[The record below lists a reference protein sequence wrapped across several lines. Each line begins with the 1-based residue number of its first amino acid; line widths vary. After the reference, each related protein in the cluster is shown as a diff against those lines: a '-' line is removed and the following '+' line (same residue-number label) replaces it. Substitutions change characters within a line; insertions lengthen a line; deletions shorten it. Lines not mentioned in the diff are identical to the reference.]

1 MKNPFLDFQSV
12 PFKEKEIPLGR
23 IVQGREKIMDRI
35 LHGYISLAEKEIKD
49 LVWLAERSRVVK
61 VYSAA
66 VKSISEL
73 EYNPEDVEE
82 LCAALDSSNEIP
94 YVISGPAGIYISA
107 LVNHSQEDRIVLH
120 LKDYQRTF
128 HFLGYRLPEGKTLVL
143 QGTVGEFVGADLA
156 GGRLVVEGPT
166 GSWCG
171 AGMMKGEILVTENA
185 GQNTGDWMRGGE
197 IRVEGEIGS
206 VGKTRFGGRIYRQGK
221 LIVPEEHQ
229 KGRALEGEIGSVPK
243 TRFGGRIHQ
252 LGKR

>member
-1 MKNPFLDFQSV
+1 M
-12 PFKEKEIPLGR
+12 
-23 IVQGREKIMDRI
+23 
-35 LHGYISLAEKEIKD
+35 
-49 LVWLAERSRVVK
+49 
-61 VYSAA
+61 
-66 VKSISEL
+66 
-73 EYNPEDVEE
+73 EE
-82 LCAALDSSNEIP
+82 LCAALDSSEEIP

-171 AGMMKGEILVTENA
+171 AGMVKGEILVTEDA
-185 GQNTGDWMRGGE
+185 GQSTGDWMRGGE

-206 VGKTRFGGRIYRQGK
+206 VGKTLFRGQIYKQGK

-229 KGRALEGEIGSVPK
+229 RGLAVERKFGSIPK
-243 TRFGGRIHQ
+243 PRFGGRIHQ